1 MIQADDRL
9 KAIFDEAVKI
19 AKSHSHE
26 YVTLEHLL
34 FVLLL
39 QPEVDDLLQSNKNIQ
54 VDALMNDLQ
63 NHIENELNEIKVQAE
78 DFPKRTQAV
87 ERTVN
92 RAFTTA
98 IFSGKEYVDAF
109 QLIISIYGEKNA
121 HAVFFLNKHGLTKKI
136 VVDYL
141 VEVGSDVP
149 DETAVNPKQASKILK
164 QYTTDLNEQARNNK
178 TFHVIGR
185 QDVVDEIV
193 LVLGRKTK
201 NNVIM
206 IGDPGVGKTAIA
218 EGLAHMIVEN
228 KVPDVIKDHTIF
240 SVDVGALIAGS
251 KYRGDF
257 EERLK
262 VLLAILEKNDKAIM
276 FIDEAHMMHGAG
288 SGGQGGVDLAN
299 LLKPALARG
308 DLKVIA
314 STTWEEYRKHF
325 EKDRAL
331 MRRFGKVNIE
341 EPTVDHAKQIMQGLS
356 NQFAE
361 YHGVKITKEAVD
373 ASVDLSVKHITD
385 RQLPDKSIDVLD
397 RACSKAKIF
406 DAFRD
411 VSLTDIQHQVAQ
423 ISGVKFE
430 SIEQTKTKSIENL
443 GDTIKKQVFGQD
455 SVIEKLVD
463 NVIVAQAGLKQENK
477 PVGSFLCVGPTG
489 CGKTETAR
497 QLAEG
502 LGMTLV
508 KFDMSE
514 YQEKHS
520 IAKLIGSPPGYVGY
534 EDSNMGGGM
543 LINEIEKNPH
553 AVVLFDEVEKAH
565 RDVSNMLLQVMD
577 YGTVTGS
584 NGKKADCRNITLI
597 LTSNLGA
604 EEMEKASLGFG
615 EPQRTEDDDAMKRF
629 FPPEFRN
636 RLDAVVKFSKLG
648 KETMKKIVGKFLQEL
663 NTMTIEKGVEVNAN
677 EEAVEFLIEK
687 GFDAKLGARPL
698 ARIIDNEIK
707 KPLSRMI
714 LFGELQD
721 GGRVEVTVKDKKL
734 AIDYKKPVVIQKQKI
749 KKVNEKTS

>member
-9 KAIFDEAVKI
+9 KAIFDEAIKI

-34 FVLLL
+34 FVLLI
-39 QPEVDDLLQSNKNIQ
+39 QPELDEMLQSHESIKVTDLL
-54 VDALMNDLQ
+54 NDLQ
-63 NHIENELNEIKVQAE
+63 NHIENELNEIKVTTE
-78 DFPKRTQAV
+78 IYPKRTQSTD
-87 ERTVN
+87 RTVN

-98 IFSGKEYVDAF
+98 IFSGKDSVDAF
-109 QLIISIYGEKNA
+109 QLIISMYAEKNS
-121 HAVFFLNKHGLTKKI
+121 HAVYFLNKNGLTKKLI
-136 VVDYL
+136 VNYL
-141 VEVGSDVP
+141 VEVGSEIP
-149 DETAVNPKQASKILK
+149 EETLINPKQASKILK
-164 QYTTDLNEQARNNK
+164 QYTTDLNEQAKKNK

-262 VLLAILEKNDKAIM
+262 VLLSVLEKNDKAIM

-341 EPTVDHAKQIMQGLS
+341 EPSVDHAKEIMQGLKK
-356 NQFAE
+356 QFE
-361 YHGVKITKEAVD
+361 DYHNVKINNEAVD
-373 ASVDLSVKHITD
+373 ATVDLSVKHITD

-406 DAFRD
+406 DAFKD
-411 VSLTDIQHQVAQ
+411 VSLTDIQHQVSQ
-423 ISGVKFE
+423 ISGIKFE
-430 SIEQTKTKSIENL
+430 SIEQTKTKRIENL
-443 GDTIKKQVFGQD
+443 GETIKGQVFGQD
-455 SVIEKLVD
+455 DVIEKLVD

-520 IAKLIGSPPGYVGY
+520 VAKLIGAPPGYVGY
-534 EDSNMGGGM
+534 DDGTTGAGQ
-543 LINEIEKNPH
+543 LVNELEKHPN
-553 AVVLFDEVEKAH
+553 AVILFDEVEKAH
-565 RDVSNMLLQVMD
+565 RDVMTILLQAMD
-577 YGTVTGS
+577 DAVITSS
-584 NGKKADCRNITLI
+584 NGKKVRLNNSI
-597 LTSNLGA
+597 LLMTSNLGS
-604 EEMEKASLGFG
+604 EDMQSNTLGFTDNKIHDG
-615 EPQRTEDDDAMKRF
+615 EVDINNF
-629 FPPEFRN
+629 FSPEFRN
-636 RLDAVVKFSKLG
+636 RLDAVLRFKSLDKSIMSNIVNKFVAQLN
-648 KETMKKIVGKFLQEL
+648 EQMIEKKITVKL
-663 NTMTIEKGVEVNAN
+663 TKNAN
-677 EEAVEFLIEK
+677 KQIQTE
-687 GFDAKLGARPL
+687 GFDKKMGARPL
-698 ARIIDNEIK
+698 QRVINNRIK
-707 KPLSRMI
+707 LPLSKKI
-714 LFGELQD
+714 LFENIENQKL
-721 GGRVEVTVKDKKL
+721 TVDFNKEEDTFT
-734 AIDYKKPVVIQKQKI
+734 I
-749 KKVNEKTS
+749 T

>member
-9 KAIFDEAVKI
+9 KHIFDEAVKI
-19 AKSHSHE
+19 ARSHGHE
-26 YVTLEHLL
+26 YITLEHLL
-34 FVLLL
+34 FVLLV
-39 QPEVDDLLQSNKNIQ
+39 QPDLDELLQSNKEIQ
-54 VDALMNDLQ
+54 LDQLMNDLQ
-63 NHIENELNEIKVQAE
+63 EHIENGLNEIKAKEEVY
-78 DFPKRTQAV
+78 PKRTQST

-98 IFSGKEYVDAF
+98 IFSGKEYVDCF
-109 QLIISIYGEKNA
+109 QLLSSIYSEKNS
-121 HAVFFLNKHGLTKKI
+121 HALFFMLKNGLTKKV
-136 VVDYL
+136 VVDHMT
-141 VEVGSDVP
+141 EVGTDVP
-149 DETAVNPKQASKILK
+149 DDAQVNQKQAAKILK
-164 QYTTDLNEQARNNK
+164 QYTVDLNEQARQNK
-178 TFHVIGR
+178 TFHCIGR

-240 SVDVGALIAGS
+240 SVDVGSLIAGS

-262 VLLAILEKNDKAIM
+262 ILLSVLEKNDKAIM

-341 EPTVDHAKQIMQGLS
+341 EPSVDHAKEIMQGLKE
-356 NQFAE
+356 QFE
-361 YHGVKITKEAVD
+361 DYHKVKISSEAID
-373 ASVDLSVKHITD
+373 ATVDLSVKHITD

-406 DAFRD
+406 DAFKD
-411 VSLTDIQHQVAQ
+411 VDITDVQKQVSQ

-430 SIEQTKTKSIENL
+430 SIEQTKTASIENL
-443 GDTIKKQVFGQD
+443 GATVKAQVFGQD
-455 SVIEKLVD
+455 AVIDKLVD
-463 NVIVAQAGLKQENK
+463 TVIVAQAGLKQENK
-477 PVGSFLCVGPTG
+477 PIGSFLAVGPTG

-497 QLAEG
+497 QLADG
-502 LGMTLV
+502 LHMTLV

-520 IAKLIGSPPGYVGY
+520 VAKLIGSPPGYVGY
-534 EDSNMGGGM
+534 DDGNAGQ
-543 LINEIEKNPH
+543 LVNELEKHPN
-553 AVVLFDEVEKAH
+553 AVILFDEVEKAH
-565 RDVSNMLLQVMD
+565 KDVMTILLQAMD
-577 YGTVTGS
+577 DAVITAS
-584 NGKKADCRNITLI
+584 NGKKVRLNNSII
-597 LTSNLGA
+597 IMTSNLGA
-604 EEMEKASLGFG
+604 QDMQANTLGFTDNKVHDG
-615 EPQRTEDDDAMKRF
+615 EIDINNF
-629 FPPEFRN
+629 FAPEFRN
-636 RLDAVVKFSKLG
+636 RLDSVLRFKPLG
-648 KETMKKIVGKFLQEL
+648 KDIMSNIVNKFIKQLNEQMTDKNISVKLSKKAKEQLQE
-663 NTMTIEKGVEVNAN
+663 E
-677 EEAVEFLIEK
+677 
-687 GFDAKLGARPL
+687 GFDAKMGARPL
-698 ARIIDNEIK
+698 QRVISTRIK
-707 KPLSRMI
+707 LPLSKKI
-714 LFGELQD
+714 LFD
-721 GGRVEVTVKDKKL
+721 GITDQKLSVDYDKDS
-734 AIDYKKPVVIQKQKI
+734 
-749 KKVNEKTS
+749 NEFTIN

>member
-9 KAIFDEAVKI
+9 KHIFDEAVKI
-19 AKSHSHE
+19 ARSHGHE
-26 YVTLEHLL
+26 YITLEHLL
-34 FVLLL
+34 FVLLV
-39 QPEVDDLLQSNKNIQ
+39 QPDLDELLQSNKEIQ
-54 VDALMNDLQ
+54 LDQLMNDLQ
-63 NHIENELNEIKVQAE
+63 EHIENGLNEIKAKEEVY
-78 DFPKRTQAV
+78 PKRTQST

-98 IFSGKEYVDAF
+98 IFSGKEYVDCF
-109 QLIISIYGEKNA
+109 QLLSSIYSEKNS
-121 HAVFFLNKHGLTKKI
+121 HALFFMLKNGLTKKV
-136 VVDYL
+136 VVDHMT
-141 VEVGSDVP
+141 EVGTDVP
-149 DETAVNPKQASKILK
+149 DDAQVNQKQAAKILK
-164 QYTTDLNEQARNNK
+164 QYTVDLNEQARQNK
-178 TFHVIGR
+178 TFHCIGR

-240 SVDVGALIAGS
+240 SVDVGSLIAGS

-262 VLLAILEKNDKAIM
+262 ILLSVLEKNDKAIM

-341 EPTVDHAKQIMQGLS
+341 EPSVDHAKEIMQGLKG
-356 NQFAE
+356 QFE
-361 YHGVKITKEAVD
+361 DYHKVKISSEAID
-373 ASVDLSVKHITD
+373 ATVDLSVKHITD

-406 DAFRD
+406 DAFKD
-411 VSLTDIQHQVAQ
+411 VDITDVQKQVSQ

-430 SIEQTKTKSIENL
+430 SIEQTKTASIENL
-443 GDTIKKQVFGQD
+443 GATVKAQVFGQD
-455 SVIEKLVD
+455 AVIDKLVD
-463 NVIVAQAGLKQENK
+463 TVIVAQAGLKQENK
-477 PVGSFLCVGPTG
+477 PIGSFLAVGPTG

-497 QLAEG
+497 QLADG
-502 LGMTLV
+502 LHMTLV

-520 IAKLIGSPPGYVGY
+520 VAKLIGSPPGYVGY
-534 EDSNMGGGM
+534 DDGNAGQ
-543 LINEIEKNPH
+543 LVNELEKHPN
-553 AVVLFDEVEKAH
+553 AVILFDEVEKAH
-565 RDVSNMLLQVMD
+565 KDVMTILLQAMD
-577 YGTVTGS
+577 DAVITAS
-584 NGKKADCRNITLI
+584 NGKKVRLNNSII
-597 LTSNLGA
+597 MMTSNLGA
-604 EEMEKASLGFG
+604 QDMQANTLGFTDNKVHDG
-615 EPQRTEDDDAMKRF
+615 EIDINNF
-629 FPPEFRN
+629 FAPEFRN
-636 RLDAVVKFSKLG
+636 RLDSVLRFKPLG
-648 KETMKKIVGKFLQEL
+648 KDIMSNIVNKFIKQLNEQMTDKNISVKLSKKAKEQLQE
-663 NTMTIEKGVEVNAN
+663 E
-677 EEAVEFLIEK
+677 
-687 GFDAKLGARPL
+687 GFDAKMGARPL
-698 ARIIDNEIK
+698 QRVISTRIK
-707 KPLSRMI
+707 LPLSKKI
-714 LFGELQD
+714 LFD
-721 GGRVEVTVKDKKL
+721 GITDQKLSVDYDKDS
-734 AIDYKKPVVIQKQKI
+734 
-749 KKVNEKTS
+749 NEFTIN

>member
-373 ASVDLSVKHITD
+373 ASVDLSVKHIAD

-443 GDTIKKQVFGQD
+443 GGTIKKQVFGQD

-520 IAKLIGSPPGYVGY
+520 VAKLIGAPPGYVGY
-534 EDSNMGGGM
+534 DDGTTGAGQ
-543 LINEIEKNPH
+543 LVNELEKHPN
-553 AVVLFDEVEKAH
+553 AVILFDEVEKAH
-565 RDVSNMLLQVMD
+565 RDVMTILLQAMD
-577 YGTVTGS
+577 DAVITSS
-584 NGKKADCRNITLI
+584 NGKKVRLNNSI
-597 LTSNLGA
+597 LLMTSNLGA
-604 EEMEKASLGFG
+604 EDMQANTLGFTDNMIHDG
-615 EPQRTEDDDAMKRF
+615 ETDIKRF
-629 FPPEFRN
+629 FSPEFRN
-636 RLDAVVKFSKLG
+636 RLDAVLRFKALEKDVMTNIVNKFIAQLNEQMSEKLITIKLTKG
-648 KETMKKIVGKFLQEL
+648 ANKQIQE
-663 NTMTIEKGVEVNAN
+663 E
-677 EEAVEFLIEK
+677 
-687 GFDAKLGARPL
+687 GFDRKMGARPL
-698 ARIIDNEIK
+698 QRVINTRVK
-707 KPLSRMI
+707 LPLSKKI
-714 LFGELQD
+714 LFESL
-721 GGRVEVTVKDKKL
+721 TDKKL
-734 AIDYKKPVVIQKQKI
+734 TVDYDKDKDEFTIA
-749 KKVNEKTS
+749 